1 MLKLKF
7 FNILS
12 RTFLGLAC
20 LATLAAAQDKTK
32 WKPEEIVAKHLE
44 SIGTSEA
51 IAAAKTRLFQG
62 KSQARKINSAIDTN
76 VIGKGY
82 LVSSG
87 EKLVLQMN
95 FETMTAADYSRE
107 HIGYDGKN
115 FNIPFITE
123 SKRSALGDFINGYRE
138 IVKQGLFGG
147 VLTSNWA
154 LLDAEKRF
162 SKFEYKGTEK
172 IGEMETHV
180 LRCTLRGGSGLT
192 IKMFFDTQTFRHVRT
207 SYYQETQPL
216 TTITEEGRVSG
227 VRYKLIEDFTN
238 HKTISGLTLPTSY
251 RLDYTLESPSRLKQY
266 EWKIDLSRFEFNVE
280 VKPELFK

>member
-1 MLKLKF
+1 MKFKF
-7 FNILS
+7 FGILS
-12 RTFLGLAC
+12 MIFLVSAV
-20 LATLAAAQDKTK
+20 LATAQDKGK
-32 WKPEEIVAKHLE
+32 MKPEEIIAKHLE
-44 SIGTSEA
+44 SIGTSDA
-51 IAAAKTRLFQG
+51 IAAVKTRLFQG

-107 HIGYDGKN
+107 HIGYDGKG
-115 FNIPFITE
+115 FNIPFVTE
-123 SKRSALGDFINGYRE
+123 SKRSALGDFVNSYKE

-154 LLDAEKRF
+154 LLDAKKRF

-180 LRCTLRGGSGLT
+180 LRCVLRDGSGLT

-207 SYYQETQPL
+207 IYYQETQPL

-227 VRYKLIEDFTN
+227 LRYKLIEDFSN
-238 HKTISGLTLPTSY
+238 HKPISGLTLPTSY
-251 RLDYTLESPSRLKQY
+251 RLDYTLESPSRLNQY
-266 EWKIDLSRFEFNVE
+266 EWKIDISRFEFNGE
-280 VKPELFK
+280 VKPELFQ